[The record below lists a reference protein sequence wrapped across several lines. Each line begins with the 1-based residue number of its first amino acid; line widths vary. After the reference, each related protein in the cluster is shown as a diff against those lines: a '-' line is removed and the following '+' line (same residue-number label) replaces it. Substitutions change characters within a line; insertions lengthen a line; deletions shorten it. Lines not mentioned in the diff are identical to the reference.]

1 MNEHED
7 RLDDEDVA
15 QSEDDRADA
24 EEAPA
29 EEADGPEE
37 ALAQLDSDTVR
48 LSQGDLAPTASEP
61 EAGSAAEALEPEAE
75 PEQAGEPEV
84 EAETVAEPES
94 DDEPEAESEVDDE
107 PEAVADVELAGEP
120 ETEEAGE
127 PEVEAETVAVSESD
141 DEPEAES
148 EVDDEP
154 EPEAV
159 ADVELAGEPETESE
173 AEVDDEAEAEPESV
187 DDVEPAGELEVEPEA
202 EVDDD
207 AEAEPEP
214 DDEAEP
220 EPDDEAEPELDDA
233 EQVGEPE
240 AEEAGEV
247 EAAVGAEPV
256 IVLPAAIPP
265 ASRVRPDPEPEP
277 EPEPAAEAEP
287 EAVDDAEQAG
297 EPEAE
302 VADEPEPEADA
313 ETEAESVADAE
324 QAGEVEAAVGAEPV
338 IVLPAAIPP
347 ASRVRPD
354 PEPVP
359 EPEPEPEPVPVADTQ
374 AQETAGRAQ
383 ESEQETDE
391 APGVAPG
398 APTGLL
404 GAEPEASVSPEAP
417 ATVKA
422 ATPEKTAK
430 ATRAA
435 AATGILHRMRR
446 MPRGRLAA
454 VAAAGLLVLVWG
466 GAAWATTLSTSA
478 GATVSGVDV
487 GGMSAQEAQ
496 AAVETAMTASLSQPV
511 TVTVTDSSDQLVPAE
526 SGVAVDAAASVK
538 QLTGFTLNPVTI
550 VQRLTGP
557 EVEAVTVVDD
567 KALTA
572 ALNDR
577 LPTLSDG
584 TVDATVTLD
593 GTTPVVTQATAGTGL
608 DVEASVSALTQD
620 WPLGESS
627 IALQEGVAVPAIT
640 DEDASTFVE
649 GTLTPL
655 LSGDLTITATGT
667 SVESKAATKDL
678 VLTPEQVAAVLTI
691 SAEGG
696 DLSAVLDSEA
706 LHAAV
711 VGAMGEIEVPAQD
724 ATWTIDGTAAGA
736 ATATPQY
743 VAPSSGEGVDMAA
756 LTASLIEAG
765 RTGTT
770 TSQRTVPLPITV
782 LEPTNTTP
790 QDQWGITE
798 VVGEYSTPFTSEYA
812 RDQNL
817 TRGAELMNGQVVM
830 PGETFSVN
838 DALGEVDAEH
848 GFVAAGVI
856 SNGEHVDAMGG
867 GLSQIGTTM
876 FNAGFEAGMDDVEH
890 HPHSYWFERY
900 PAGREATIWTGE
912 KDVKFA
918 NSTPYPVL
926 IQAWV
931 ADGRVHAR
939 IWSTHYYD
947 VTITSGEP
955 YNYRPVQTVTR
966 TAGPNCTPYGG
977 GSAGFDIVV
986 TRTRTA
992 PDKTVPDDVLETSY
1006 SADNVVLCVSTA
1018 SAPSDTSTSSG
1029 TAAAPEPATQ
1039 EQTTTTQEQTTTS
1052 QVPEAA
1058 ASDQSG
1064 SSPAEPAPSEPAAPT
1079 LETITGARAE
1089 AAASADN

>member
-15 QSEDDRADA
+15 QSEDGRADA

-29 EEADGPEE
+29 EGADGPEE

-48 LSQGDLAPTASEP
+48 LSQGDLAPTDSEPEVEP
-61 EAGSAAEALEPEAE
+61 EAGSDPAAEALETEAE

-84 EAETVAEPES
+84 EAETVAEAET
-94 DDEPEAESEVDDE
+94 DDEAEAKPEAVTDAEAE
-107 PEAVADVELAGEP
+107 PEAVVDVEL
-120 ETEEAGE
+120 AGE
-127 PEVEAETVAVSESD
+127 PEVEAET
-141 DEPEAES
+141 ES
-148 EVDDEP
+148 E
-154 EPEAV
+154 
-159 ADVELAGEPETESE
+159 T
-173 AEVDDEAEAEPESV
+173 EVDDEAEAEPESV
-187 DDVEPAGELEVEPEA
+187 DD
-202 EVDDD
+202 D
-207 AEAEPEP
+207 AEAEPEA

-220 EPDDEAEPELDDA
+220 EVDDA
-233 EQVGEPE
+233 EQAGEPE

-247 EAAVGAEPV
+247 EAAV
-256 IVLPAAIPP
+256 
-265 ASRVRPDPEPEP
+265 S
-277 EPEPAAEAEP
+277 
-287 EAVDDAEQAG
+287 
-297 EPEAE
+297 
-302 VADEPEPEADA
+302 
-313 ETEAESVADAE
+313 
-324 QAGEVEAAVGAEPV
+324 AEPV

-354 PEPVP
+354 PEPVL
-359 EPEPEPEPVPVADTQ
+359 EPEPVADTQ
-374 AQETAGRAQ
+374 AQE
-383 ESEQETDE
+383 SEQEADE

-398 APTGLL
+398 APTGIL
-404 GAEPEASVSPEAP
+404 GAEPEASVSSEAP

-478 GATVSGVDV
+478 GATISGVDV

-496 AAVETAMTASLSQPV
+496 AAVETAVTASLSQPV

-584 TVDATVTLD
+584 TVDATVTLE

-649 GTLTPL
+649 GTLSPL

-743 VAPSSGEGVDMAA
+743 VAPYSGEGVDMAA

-790 QDQWGITE
+790 QDEWGITE

-817 TRGAELMNGQVVM
+817 ARGAELMNGQVVM
-830 PGETFSVN
+830 PGATFSVN

-1018 SAPSDTSTSSG
+1018 SAPSDTSTSSS
-1029 TAAAPEPATQ
+1029 TAAAPEPTTQ

-1079 LETITGARAE
+1079 LETITGARAD